1 MASKPRQQEAAPN
14 EPPEEPQDDSTRGAL
29 VPTYGVSAIVPG
41 MQAFRRDN
49 VIFYTVRGEP
59 QKVQELMGMLDRE
72 GVGEVVALISHQAD
86 DTLEEAGEAQEVPPT
101 EDDPDDAD
109 D

>member
-1 MASKPRQQEAAPN
+1 MSRKPRKPQK
-14 EPPEEPQDDSTRGAL
+14 PPADPLPEPQGSEPAGAL
-29 VPTYGVSAIVPG
+29 VPTYGVSAVVPG

-59 QKVQELMGMLDRE
+59 EKVLELVGMLDRN
-72 GVGEVVALISHQAD
+72 GVNEVVALISHQAD
-86 DTLEEAGEAQEVPPT
+86 DGMARDAAPVRPEEPPRN
-101 EDDPDDAD
+101 AD

>member
-1 MASKPRQQEAAPN
+1 MASKPKERRTAP
-14 EPPEEPQDDSTRGAL
+14 EKPPEEPQDGPSRGAL

-41 MQAFRRDN
+41 TQAFRRDN

-59 QKVQELMGMLDRE
+59 QKVLELMGMLDRE

-86 DTLEEAGEAQEVPPT
+86 DALAEDQEAPPAD
-101 EDDPDDAD
+101 EPDDPED
-109 D
+109 

>member
-1 MASKPRQQEAAPN
+1 MARKPKEHQPVPD
-14 EPPEEPQDDSTRGAL
+14 EPPEEPQDDSPRGAL

-41 MQAFRRDN
+41 TQAFRRDN

-86 DTLEEAGEAQEVPPT
+86 DTIEDAQDPPPA
-101 EDDPDDAD
+101 EDEPDDAED
-109 D
+109 

>member
-1 MASKPRQQEAAPN
+1 MASKPKERPTAPD
-14 EPPEEPQDDSTRGAL
+14 EPPDEPQDGATRGAL

-41 MQAFRRDN
+41 TQAFRRDD

-72 GVGEVVALISHQAD
+72 GVDEVVALISHQAE
-86 DTLEEAGEAQEVPPT
+86 DTIEDAQEAPPANDEPDET
-101 EDDPDDAD
+101 EGSA
-109 D
+109 